1 MGILGAPDVDWSIG
15 LEGGRMDAAPGG
27 VLRAQIGLR
36 AREGLDARR
45 VMAAFVGTE
54 EYAYQEVE
62 RERGSR
68 STRRA
73 WDTNELAKHEIQ
85 LLGPTRLAAGEART
99 LPVEFQVPPNVLPS
113 LESGVLRVRWKL
125 AAWIDVGG
133 RDPQVEQVVIVPL
146 IAAALP
152 SMASL
157 GTAEQVQLVAGGQPA
172 GFWAQPAPLRAG
184 QPFSGA
190 VDVTTPLDLGNTRIE
205 LKLRVATLSGSGPG
219 VASVA
224 GDTVL
229 AGLGWSTTSRQAVTE
244 EQTLWRGALA
254 EAAPVSGWR
263 RYTFAGQLPLAPIV
277 TAVFPHGAAS
287 AMLDV
292 IVSRRLRPDE
302 HITRPVAIVTG

>member
-15 LEGGRMDAAPGG
+15 LEGGRLDVTPGG

-36 AREGLDARR
+36 PRDGLDARR

-54 EYAYQEVE
+54 EYAYEEVD
-62 RERGSR
+62 RDRQGSH
-68 STRRA
+68 TRRA
-73 WDTNELAKHEIQ
+73 WDTTELAKQEVQ
-85 LLGPTRLAAGEART
+85 LLGPTRLGPGEART
-99 LPVEFQVPPNVLPS
+99 LAVEFQVPPNVLPS

-133 RDPQVEQVVIVPL
+133 RDPQFEQALIVPL
-146 IAAALP
+146 TAAALP

-157 GTAEQVQLVAGGQPA
+157 GMAEQVQSVTGGQPV

-184 QPFSGA
+184 QPFSGV
-190 VDVTTPLDLGNTRIE
+190 VDVTTPLDPGGTRIE
-205 LKLRVATLSGSGPG
+205 LKLHVSTLSGSGPG

-224 GDTVL
+224 GDTIM
-229 AGLGWSTTSRQAVTE
+229 AELGWSNTSRRPVTE
-244 EQTLWRGALA
+244 DKTLWRGGLS
-254 EAAPVSGWR
+254 ETAPVSGWR
-263 RYTFAGQLPLAPIV
+263 RYAFSGQLPLAPIV
-277 TAVFPHGAAS
+277 TATFPHGAAS

-292 IVSRRLRPDE
+292 VVSRRLRPDQ